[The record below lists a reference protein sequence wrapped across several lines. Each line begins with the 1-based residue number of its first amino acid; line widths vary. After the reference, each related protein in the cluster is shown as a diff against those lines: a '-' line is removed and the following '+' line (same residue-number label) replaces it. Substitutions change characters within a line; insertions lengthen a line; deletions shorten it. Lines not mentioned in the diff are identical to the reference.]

1 MDSEIALGLGPGLF
15 CGDGFREGYP
25 GDPVRVAVRTQSGSL
40 EFLISQ
46 GGFDFVLGGFALEG
60 TYGHGNEFQRWKGSK
75 ISGFDQPWQV
85 FLT

>member
-15 CGDGFREGYP
+15 GGDGFRKGYP